1 MLTMDNTYKQITNHL
16 TLSIPYRYCNTQ
28 EAYTFAGYEPNTTP
42 CVTIANTLQVVYG
55 RRRQRRN

>member
-1 MLTMDNTYKQITNHL
+1 MDNTQLQLINNL
-16 TLSIPYRYCNTQ
+16 TLSIPYRYSNTQ

-55 RRRQRRN
+55 RRGHR